1 MAKSRWASCPWYVS
15 TRSLAFG
22 AIWTTY
28 RVFGGFAAV
37 VFILALIGKLP
48 LFPTIVLA
56 LVSALYAAVCHA
68 VYNSVK
74 H

>member
-37 VFILALIGKLP
+37 VFIK
-48 LFPTIVLA
+48 PTSKYFRFNA
-56 LVSALYAAVCHA
+56 C
-68 VYNSVK
+68 
-74 H
+74 